1 MSTSE
6 TKVNKE
12 VFNQYLSDIYNRETL
27 YNKENKGLNMI
38 WIVTLENN
46 KTAEVVNSEI
56 GSFISNNK
64 VIKAELKQD
73 GKTE

>member
-1 MSTSE
+1 MES
-6 TKVNKE
+6 KE
-12 VFNQYLSDIYNRETL
+12 FNRYLSNVYNKKTL

-46 KTAEVVNSEI
+46 KIVEVANSEI

-64 VIKAELKQD
+64 VIRAELKQD
-73 GKTE
+73 GKTK